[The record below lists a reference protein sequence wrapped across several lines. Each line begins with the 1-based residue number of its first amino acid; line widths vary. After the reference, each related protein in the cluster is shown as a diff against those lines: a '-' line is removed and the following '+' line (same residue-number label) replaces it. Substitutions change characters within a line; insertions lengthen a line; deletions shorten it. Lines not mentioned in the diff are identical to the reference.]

1 MSDLTELRQRI
12 DSLDGEL
19 LKLLN
24 ERTLIAQEI
33 GVIKSRES
41 LPIYSPDREMKLLRS
56 LIERSEG
63 PLRPEAIRAI
73 YREIMSAALAVE
85 KDVAIACVGPVGSS
99 SYPAALGKFGSSVR
113 YTFAPEVSGVFAEVA
128 ADRADCGV
136 VPLEDPAH
144 GLVNHTLDELAATD
158 LSICAEIALGS
169 GEDGDTACPSARYI
183 VLGRTANAPSGHDRT
198 MLMLRIENKP
208 GALVSALE
216 PFKDLAIN
224 LDHFS
229 NRPAKKG
236 SNDIFFFVQ
245 AEGHT
250 RDLQGSDLFRELS
263 KKCRAVKV
271 LGSYPKAEA

>member
-1 MSDLTELRQRI
+1 MSDLTDLREKI
-12 DSLDGEL
+12 DALDGEL
-19 LKLLN
+19 LRLLN
-24 ERTLIAQEI
+24 ERARVAQEI
-33 GVIKSRES
+33 GVIKNRES
-41 LPIYSPDREMKLLRS
+41 LPIYSPDREVKLLRS
-56 LIERSEG
+56 LVGRSEG

-73 YREIMSAALAVE
+73 YREIMSASLAIE
-85 KDVAIACVGPVGSS
+85 KDVAIACLGPSGSPS
-99 SYPAALGKFGSSVR
+99 HQAALGKFGSSVR
-113 YTFAPEVSGVFAEVA
+113 YTFFPEVSGVFAEVA

-136 VPLEDPAH
+136 VPLEDPEH

-158 LSICAEIALGS
+158 LSICAEISLGS
-169 GEDGDTACPSARYI
+169 GEDSPVCPASRYI
-183 VLGRTANAPSGHDRT
+183 VLGRSANAPSGHDQT

-216 PFKDLAIN
+216 PFKELAIN

-229 NRPAKKG
+229 NRPAMKG

-250 RDLQGSDLFRELS
+250 RDLQGSDLFRDLS

-271 LGSYPKAEA
+271 LGSYPKVEA